1 MQSRFVFQV
10 VVREGGATTRP
21 GAGKRA
27 QLWGSA
33 GRSSE
38 CLTLRGP
45 AAPCPRGGSGHG
57 GGGGPTHSQPAWR
70 WGSVSQSMSQVGS
83 RVGGSATSM
92 SAGASMCQ
100 GSDQGHRPGNK
111 PSGGRGGGGG
121 RGEQASQKGEGGQ
134 VGSVKSGQG
143 RDIRPSV
150 KSQSQVES
158 QGGLSAESAWAA
170 PLPRCRGVS
179 SVSRFRSS

>member
-1 MQSRFVFQV
+1 MSGV
-10 VVREGGATTRP
+10 RP
-21 GAGKRA
+21 GAPPWQQA
-27 QLWGSA
+27 EWW
-33 GRSSE
+33 E
-38 CLTLRGP
+38 
-45 AAPCPRGGSGHG
+45 G
-57 GGGGPTHSQPAWR
+57 GGGE
-70 WGSVSQSMSQVGS
+70 
-83 RVGGSATSM
+83 
-92 SAGASMCQ
+92 
-100 GSDQGHRPGNK
+100 
-111 PSGGRGGGGG
+111 
-121 RGEQASQKGEGGQ
+121 GEESKQAKRERGGQ